1 MKTAA
6 SNSRRSSGATLVE
19 AVIAIGV
26 LAVAIPMVFGAIA
39 EAGKSTMAS
48 EAETRSTWMVPVC
61 LDEVL
66 ASRAKRPVYFTS
78 TEVGQIFPPSG
89 DVWALAFSEEGKP
102 VGKLTKAQYDKG
114 LRDLSGKPV
123 RYIATLSSTTESVSS
138 PGVTPMLRMKIS
150 IEYPAISRA
159 GKRGKLDFHSRIP

>member
-1 MKTAA
+1 MKTH
-6 SNSRRSSGATLVE
+6 SQPPQRSRGATLVE

-66 ASRAKRPVYFTS
+66 ASRAKRPVYFTA
-78 TEVGQIFPPSG
+78 TDVGQAFPPAG

-102 VGKLTKAQYDKG
+102 IGKITKSQYDKG
-114 LRDLSGKPV
+114 LRELSGKPV
-123 RYIATLSSTTESVSS
+123 RYIATLNSVSE
-138 PGVTPMLRMKIS
+138 VTASSGTPLLRLKIA
-150 IEYPAISRA
+150 IEYPAISKA
-159 GKRGKLDFHSRIP
+159 AKRGKLDFHSRIP

>member
-1 MKTAA
+1 MKTHP
-6 SNSRRSSGATLVE
+6 SSPPRITGATLVE

-66 ASRAKRPVYFTS
+66 ASRAKRPAYFAS
-78 TEVGQIFPPSG
+78 TEVGQLFPPAG
-89 DVWALAFSEEGKP
+89 EIWALAFSEEGKP

-114 LRDLSGKPV
+114 LRELSGKPV
-123 RYIATLSSTTESVSS
+123 RYIATLSSTAETVTST
-138 PGVTPMLRMKIS
+138 GVTPMLRMKIS
-150 IEYPAISRA
+150 IEYPAVSRA
-159 GKRGKLDFHSRIP
+159 AKRGKLDFHSRIP